1 MAGLEQRLEE
11 WKVYLQEAEYEEAA
25 RVDTMSVDELTEL
38 LRRVSREVKRRE
50 GVYSPNSLEY
60 KSLSEHRKLIEQIQK
75 HLRDAEKENSG
86 LTLPETQREA
96 SDDTTGCEEEKV
108 LEDIRCKYQ
117 MFLEAKEN
125 GDTQVMQRCYK
136 CIADMAKEHL
146 LALNALSIIEMRN
159 GNDRRGI
166 SLCRKLCEKGHARA
180 ATRLSIYLK
189 YGVKMEKDVQK
200 AREYL
205 DLAVERAD
213 ERAIMYKGLDLAGG
227 LESCIYEKNYEEA
240 FQVVKQYLEN
250 KASLDMTSKF
260 DRCALYYYYY
270 AGAKSGHDMEKEA
283 LGYSW
288 KSLIEV
294 EGISAERAMELT
306 GIILEGQGRYEELV
320 QAYLDEGTETAIEK
334 VEELF
339 FHEYFVSRPALRQK
353 LEHYLTQLRDSE
365 DTEPNVRAKLND
377 WYGWRYETGKDLIE
391 DAATAYAYY
400 GKAAA
405 ITGSWSGRE
414 KFRNRV
420 LEKLNDKEKIV
431 FLKNV
436 MSEGYLDVA
445 GEIAGLYEEAFL
457 NEEAKE
463 YYRQGAQYATDSK
476 VKKQCME
483 GYARCK
489 ARIDRRRVQIEE
501 AAPSYNQCSRGL
513 VGQKRDGFLRL
524 LDLAKKG
531 NTYAALR
538 FAQTAEQDS
547 YLQDVITEFPSE
559 NEIFAYYVKAAEAGE
574 HEAMSRLA
582 DIYEY
587 GQLGQRKDMSA
598 AQKWR
603 KKL

>member
-1 MAGLEQRLEE
+1 
-11 WKVYLQEAEYEEAA
+11 
-25 RVDTMSVDELTEL
+25 
-38 LRRVSREVKRRE
+38 
-50 GVYSPNSLEY
+50 
-60 KSLSEHRKLIEQIQK
+60 
-75 HLRDAEKENSG
+75 
-86 LTLPETQREA
+86 
-96 SDDTTGCEEEKV
+96 
-108 LEDIRCKYQ
+108 
-117 MFLEAKEN
+117 
-125 GDTQVMQRCYK
+125 
-136 CIADMAKEHL
+136 
-146 LALNALSIIEMRN
+146 
-159 GNDRRGI
+159 
-166 SLCRKLCEKGHARA
+166 
-180 ATRLSIYLK
+180 
-189 YGVKMEKDVQK
+189 
-200 AREYL
+200 
-205 DLAVERAD
+205 
-213 ERAIMYKGLDLAGG
+213 
-227 LESCIYEKNYEEA
+227 
-240 FQVVKQYLEN
+240 
-250 KASLDMTSKF
+250 
-260 DRCALYYYYY
+260 
-270 AGAKSGHDMEKEA
+270 
-283 LGYSW
+283 
-288 KSLIEV
+288 
-294 EGISAERAMELT
+294 
-306 GIILEGQGRYEELV
+306 
-320 QAYLDEGTETAIEK
+320 
-334 VEELF
+334 
-339 FHEYFVSRPALRQK
+339 
-353 LEHYLTQLRDSE
+353 
-365 DTEPNVRAKLND
+365 
-377 WYGWRYETGKDLIE
+377 
-391 DAATAYAYY
+391 
-400 GKAAA
+400 
-405 ITGSWSGRE
+405 
-414 KFRNRV
+414 
-420 LEKLNDKEKIV
+420 
-431 FLKNV
+431 